1 MKLVFRL
8 ILPFL
13 ALLLL
18 AAHFYRAGWLP
29 LAALS
34 VALLPLLAVPRPWAA
49 RTLQAALVLG
59 ALEWLRTL
67 LVLAGA
73 RLEAGESWLRL
84 VIILGGVLL
93 LTLAA
98 AWPLRTAAV
107 RHWYGSGKS

>member
-1 MKLVFRL
+1 MPVLRL
-8 ILPFL
+8 LPAVL

-18 AAHFYRAGWLP
+18 AAHFYRAD
-29 LAALS
+29 LAFLVPACIGL
-34 VALLPLLAVPRPWAA
+34 VLLMTVRLAWVPRLVAG
-49 RTLQAALVLG
+49 ALVLA

-84 VIILGGVLL
+84 VIILGGVLV